1 VAVAKCLQ
9 AVTWLVAR
17 GNKCFINWIN
27 YKFAGYWYDEMTK
40 KLKKVGQMAKIIF
53 FVLCIAIILIL
64 IVIGFLRLI
73 NAEKNHIAQPNG
85 IQENIYI
92 EIGGIEQY
100 LQIRGED
107 KDNPVILWL
116 HGGPGFPLTYLSC
129 YYQKGLEADYTIVC
143 WEQRGC
149 GRTYYQNSD
158 NGELTIERLVADM
171 DELVN
176 YLCER
181 FRKDKIIIM
190 GQSWGTVL
198 GIGYLN
204 ENPQKVSAY
213 IGIGQVT
220 DFRQGKIYAARTAMQ
235 KSIDED
241 VQLLENYI
249 QSFQKTECIDEL
261 NVKELEQMILLSLK
275 YLKGSGE
282 LSSIKQMF
290 IAVDSPEFS
299 WNDLKW
305 FLTASNS
312 ENIMNCQK
320 ELVEY
325 MYFDFN
331 AEKIGNEYSVPVCF
345 IQGGADWITPTD
357 MVKSYY
363 DAISANYKKFVV
375 IDNAGHTPFLD
386 NPEQFCNEV
395 RQFLEE
401 AISSTGCCKDA
412 L

>member
-1 VAVAKCLQ
+1 MKRA
-9 AVTWLVAR
+9 
-17 GNKCFINWIN
+17 
-27 YKFAGYWYDEMTK
+27 
-40 KLKKVGQMAKIIF
+40 KLKKVKRVAKIIF
-53 FVLCIAIILIL
+53 IVFGIAMILIFIAIGTIR
-64 IVIGFLRLI
+64 FI
-73 NAEKNHIAQPNG
+73 NAKKNHISQPNG
-85 IQENIYI
+85 IQENIYV

-116 HGGPGFPLTYLSC
+116 HGGPGFPLTYLSS
-129 YYQKGLEADYTIVC
+129 YYQKDLEANYTIAC

-149 GRTYYQNSD
+149 GRTYYQNSE

-181 FRKDKIIIM
+181 FQRDKIIIM

-198 GIGYLN
+198 GMEYLN
-204 ENPQKVSAY
+204 ENPQKVAAY

-220 DFRQGKIYAARTAMQ
+220 DFKQGKIHAAQIAIQ
-235 KSIDED
+235 KSSDKD
-241 VQLLENYI
+241 TLLLENYI
-249 QSFQKTECIDEL
+249 QSFQKTGCIDEL

-282 LSSIKQMF
+282 LSPMKQMY
-290 IAVDSPEFS
+290 IAVTSPEFS

-312 ENIMNCQK
+312 ENIINCQQ

-331 AEKIGNEYSVPVCF
+331 VEKVSDEYSMPICF
-345 IQGGADWITPTD
+345 IQGETDWITPTD
-357 MVKSYY
+357 MAKSYY
-363 DAISANYKKFVV
+363 DNISANSKKFVV
-375 IDNAGHTPFLD
+375 IDNAGHTPFMD

-395 RQFLEE
+395 QQFLEE
-401 AISSTGCCKDA
+401 N
-412 L
+412 

>member
-1 VAVAKCLQ
+1 MKR
-9 AVTWLVAR
+9 AR
-17 GNKCFINWIN
+17 
-27 YKFAGYWYDEMTK
+27 
-40 KLKKVGQMAKIIF
+40 LKKVVRVAKIIF
-53 FVLCIAIILIL
+53 LVFGIAMILIFIAIGTI
-64 IVIGFLRLI
+64 RLI
-73 NAEKNHIAQPNG
+73 NAKKNCISQPNG
-85 IQENIYI
+85 IQENIYV
-92 EIGGIEQY
+92 EIGEIEQY

-107 KDNPVILWL
+107 KENPIILWL
-116 HGGPGFPLTYLSC
+116 HGGPGFPLTYLSS
-129 YYQKGLEADYTIVC
+129 YYQKDLEADYTIVC

-149 GRTYYQNSD
+149 GRTYYQNND
-158 NGELTIERLVADM
+158 NGELTIDQLVSDM

-181 FRKDKIIIM
+181 FGKDKIIIM

-198 GIGYLN
+198 GMAYLN
-204 ENPQKVSAY
+204 ENPQKVAVY

-220 DFRQGKIYAARTAMQ
+220 DFKQGKIHAAQTAIQ
-235 KSIDED
+235 KSNDKD
-241 VQLLENYI
+241 VLFLENYI
-249 QSFQKTECIDEL
+249 QLFQKMGCIDEL

-275 YLKGSGE
+275 YLKGNGE
-282 LSSIKQMF
+282 FSPMKQIY
-290 IAVDSPEFS
+290 IAVTSPEFS

-305 FLTASNS
+305 FLTASDS

-331 AEKIGNEYSVPVCF
+331 VEKMSNEYSIPICF
-345 IQGGADWITPTD
+345 IQGENDWITPTD

-363 DAISANYKKFVV
+363 DTISASSKKFIV

-401 AISSTGCCKDA
+401 IELKVGVPK
-412 L
+412 

>member
-1 VAVAKCLQ
+1 
-9 AVTWLVAR
+9 
-17 GNKCFINWIN
+17 
-27 YKFAGYWYDEMTK
+27 MT
-40 KLKKVGQMAKIIF
+40 KIIF
-53 FVLCIAIILIL
+53 LVFGIAIILIF
-64 IVIGFLRLI
+64 IAIGTIRII
-73 NAEKNHIAQPNG
+73 NAKKNSISQPNG
-85 IQENIYI
+85 IQENTYV

-107 KDNPVILWL
+107 KNNPVILWL
-116 HGGPGFPLTYLSC
+116 HGGPGFPLTYLSS
-129 YYQKGLEADYTIVC
+129 YYQKDLEADYTIVC

-158 NGELTIERLVADM
+158 NGELTIERLVTDM
-171 DELVN
+171 DELVD

-181 FRKDKIIIM
+181 FQKDKIIIM

-198 GIGYLN
+198 GMEYLN
-204 ENPQKVSAY
+204 ENPQKVAAY
-213 IGIGQVT
+213 FGVGQVT
-220 DFRQGKIYAARTAMQ
+220 DFKQGKIHAAQTAIQ
-235 KSIDED
+235 KSSDKD
-241 VQLLENYI
+241 ALLLENYI
-249 QSFQKTECIDEL
+249 QSFQETGCIDEL

-275 YLKGSGE
+275 HLKGNGE
-282 LSSIKQMF
+282 LSPMKQMY
-290 IAVDSPEFS
+290 IAVTSPEFS
-299 WNDLKW
+299 RNDLKW

-331 AEKIGNEYSVPVCF
+331 VEKMSDEYFIPICF
-345 IQGGADWITPTD
+345 IQGESDWITPTD

-363 DAISANYKKFVV
+363 DTISANSKKFIV

-401 AISSTGCCKDA
+401 IELKEGVLK
-412 L
+412 

>member
-1 VAVAKCLQ
+1 MKK
-9 AVTWLVAR
+9 AR
-17 GNKCFINWIN
+17 
-27 YKFAGYWYDEMTK
+27 
-40 KLKKVGQMAKIIF
+40 LKKVGRVAKIIF
-53 FVLCIAIILIL
+53 LVLCIVVILIL
-64 IVIGFLRLI
+64 IVIGILRLM
-73 NAEKNHIAQPNG
+73 NAEKNHISQPNG
-85 IQENIYI
+85 IQENIDV
-92 EIGGIEQY
+92 EIGGVRQY
-100 LQIRGED
+100 MQIRGED

-116 HGGPGFPLTYLSC
+116 HGGPGFPLTYLSS
-129 YYQKGLEADYTIVC
+129 YYQKDLEEDYTIVC

-149 GRTYYQNSD
+149 GRTYYQNRD
-158 NGELTIERLVADM
+158 NEGLTIDRLVTDM

-181 FRKDKIIIM
+181 FYKDKIIIM

-198 GIGYLN
+198 GMEYLN
-204 ENPQKVSAY
+204 KNPQKVTAY

-220 DFRQGKIYAARTAMQ
+220 DFKQGKIYAAQTAIQ
-235 KSIDED
+235 KSSDKD
-241 VQLLENYI
+241 ALLLENYI
-249 QSFQKTECIDEL
+249 QTFQKAGCIDEL

-275 YLKGSGE
+275 HLKGSGE

-290 IAVDSPEFS
+290 LAVTSPEFLR
-299 WNDLKW
+299 NDLKW

-331 AEKIGNEYSVPVCF
+331 VEKTGNGYSLPICF
-345 IQGGADWITPTD
+345 IQGESDWITPTD

-363 DAISANYKKFVV
+363 DTISASSKKFVV
-375 IDNAGHTPFLD
+375 IDSAGHTPFLD
-386 NPEQFCNEV
+386 NPEQFCDEV

-401 AISSTGCCKDA
+401 N
-412 L
+412 

>member
-1 VAVAKCLQ
+1 
-9 AVTWLVAR
+9 
-17 GNKCFINWIN
+17 
-27 YKFAGYWYDEMTK
+27 
-40 KLKKVGQMAKIIF
+40 MAKIIF
-53 FVLCIAIILIL
+53 LVLCIAIILIL
-64 IVIGFLRLI
+64 IVVTALRLI
-73 NAEKNHIAQPNG
+73 NANKNHILQPNG
-85 IQENIYI
+85 IQENTYV
-92 EIGGIEQY
+92 EIGGIKQY

-129 YYQKGLEADYTIVC
+129 YYQKDLEADYTIVC

-149 GRTYYQNSD
+149 GRTYYQN
-158 NGELTIERLVADM
+158 NNNEELTIDRLITDM

-181 FRKDKIIIM
+181 FNKDKVIIM

-198 GIGYLN
+198 GMEYLN
-204 ENPQKVSAY
+204 EHPEKVVSY

-220 DFRQGKIYAARTAMQ
+220 DFKRGKIYAAQTAIQ
-235 KSIDED
+235 RSSDKDA
-241 VQLLENYI
+241 LLLDSYI
-249 QSFQKTECIDEL
+249 QSFQKADCIDKL

-282 LSSIKQMF
+282 LSSIKQMLL
-290 IAVDSPEFS
+290 AVTSPEFS

-305 FLTASNS
+305 FLSTSNS

-325 MYFDFN
+325 MYFTFN
-331 AEKIGNEYSVPVCF
+331 VEKMSYEYSVPICF
-345 IQGGADWITPTD
+345 IQGENDWITPTD

-363 DAISANYKKFVV
+363 DAISASSKEFVV

-386 NPEQFCNEV
+386 NPEQFCDEV
-395 RQFLEE
+395 RRFLEE
-401 AISSTGCCKDA
+401 N
-412 L
+412 

>member
-1 VAVAKCLQ
+1 
-9 AVTWLVAR
+9 
-17 GNKCFINWIN
+17 
-27 YKFAGYWYDEMTK
+27 
-40 KLKKVGQMAKIIF
+40 MAKTIIL
-53 FVLCIAIILIL
+53 VLCIATILIL
-64 IVIGFLRLI
+64 IVVTALRLI
-73 NAEKNHIAQPNG
+73 NANKNRILQPNG
-85 IQENIYI
+85 IQENTYV
-92 EIGGIEQY
+92 EIGGMKQY

-129 YYQKGLEADYTIVC
+129 YYQKDLEADYTIVC

-149 GRTYYQNSD
+149 GRTYYQNNNSE
-158 NGELTIERLVADM
+158 ELTIDRLIADM

-181 FRKDKIIIM
+181 FNKDKVIIM

-198 GIGYLN
+198 GVEYLN
-204 ENPQKVSAY
+204 EHPEKVVSY

-220 DFRQGKIYAARTAMQ
+220 DFKRGKIYAAQTAIQ
-235 KSIDED
+235 RSSDKDA
-241 VQLLENYI
+241 LLLDSYI
-249 QSFQKTECIDEL
+249 QSFQKTDCIDKL

-282 LSSIKQMF
+282 LSSIKQMLL
-290 IAVDSPEFS
+290 AVTSPEFS

-325 MYFDFN
+325 MYFTFN
-331 AEKIGNEYSVPVCF
+331 VEKMSSEYSVPICF
-345 IQGGADWITPTD
+345 IQGENDWITPTD

-363 DAISANYKKFVV
+363 DTISASSKEFVV

-386 NPEQFCNEV
+386 NPEQFCDEV
-395 RQFLEE
+395 RRFLEE
-401 AISSTGCCKDA
+401 N
-412 L
+412 